1 LTVEYSCNHDWAPI
15 WRILETYAFRVSAF
29 SFIGAVNGP
38 LAYIALDEDAAY
50 DPAMFD
56 NLPPVGVRCLAGQPD
71 KLFEFF
77 EHEKKSGLSPGI
89 FAL

>member
-1 LTVEYSCNHDWAPI
+1 MAPI
-15 WRILETYAFRVSAF
+15 RRNLETYPFRVSEF
-29 SFIGAVNGP
+29 SFIGAVKGP
-38 LAYIALDEDAAY
+38 LTNIGLDEDAAY

-56 NLPPVGVRCLAGQPD
+56 NLPPIGVRCLAGQPD

-77 EHEKKSGLSPGI
+77 EHEKKSGLSLGI